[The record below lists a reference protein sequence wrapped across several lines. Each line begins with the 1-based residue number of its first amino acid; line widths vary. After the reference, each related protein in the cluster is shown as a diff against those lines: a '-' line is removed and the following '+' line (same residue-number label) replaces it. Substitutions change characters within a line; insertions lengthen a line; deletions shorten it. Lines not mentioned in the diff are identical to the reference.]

1 MKYVTAFL
9 LLVLCIMGA
18 VTMASLIRD
27 TPQYADGEP
36 VAIIKEWLQKY
47 PVPLESVLTDTEPA
61 EVESETIWTEEYLGK
76 GKWLVS
82 HAVLPSE
89 YSESNLT
96 FEEWIAK
103 TKGWSATRLDEYA
116 SDLSPEE
123 QESFREQMRT
133 YNSGQSEYVDVLKQW
148 YVYEKSGLVE
158 QIP

>member
-1 MKYVTAFL
+1 MKYVTALL
-9 LLVLCIMGA
+9 LLVLCFMGV
-18 VTMASLIRD
+18 VTMVLLIRD

-36 VAIIKEWLQKY
+36 IAIIKDRLQKY
-47 PVPLESVLTDTEPA
+47 PTPSESTPTDTIA
-61 EVESETIWTEEYLGK
+61 VIVESETIWTEEYLGK

-82 HAVLPSE
+82 NAVLPSE
-89 YSESNLT
+89 YSQSDLT

-103 TKGWSATRLDEYA
+103 TKGWSATRLQEYA

-133 YNSGQSEYVDVLKQW
+133 YNSGQSEYMDVLDQW

-158 QIP
+158 KIQ